1 MSFSGRA
8 GYIHPFGSIGNA
20 PFNDRFQMGG
30 PLDVRMFKQNG
41 LGPREGKGV
50 GTGTGT
56 GGMGVGGDS
65 LGGDLF
71 WATGLSVVS
80 DLPARPDWP
89 VKVQAF
95 VNAGRLDLLNRAG
108 GAGAGAGAAG
118 AKGGARTLVDNV
130 RDSLSRPCV
139 SVGVGLLYRFDP
151 VRVEVNFGVP
161 VVANRN
167 DGLRRGF
174 QVGIGLDFL

>member
-41 LGPREGKGV
+41 LGPREGKG
-50 GTGTGT
+50 
-56 GGMGVGGDS
+56 GGGGGDS

-95 VNAGRLDLLNRAG
+95 VNAGRLDLLNRTG
-108 GAGAGAGAAG
+108 GAGA
-118 AKGGARTLVDNV
+118 GGARTLVDDV